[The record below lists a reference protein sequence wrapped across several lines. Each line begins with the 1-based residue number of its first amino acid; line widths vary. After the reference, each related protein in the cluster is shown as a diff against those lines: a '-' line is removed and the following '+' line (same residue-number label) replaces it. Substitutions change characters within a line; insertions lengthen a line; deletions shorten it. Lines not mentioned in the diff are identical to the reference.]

1 MKSDIMYN
9 KKSALY
15 GVDDLLLE
23 EEDEPSPVDS
33 TYLECEADKYGR
45 RLKLVQSAIDKI
57 QKNNKMST
65 VKITESVF
73 GVTKNQN
80 EITK

>member
-1 MKSDIMYN
+1 MY
-9 KKSALY
+9 KKNSALY
-15 GVDDLLLE
+15 AVDDLLLE
-23 EEDEPSPVDS
+23 DKDEPSPAAS
-33 TYLECEADKYGR
+33 TYLECEADKYDR

>member
-1 MKSDIMYN
+1 MYTKN
-9 KKSALY
+9 SALY
-15 GVDDLLLE
+15 GVDELLLE
-23 EEDEPSPVDS
+23 DKDEPSPAAS
-33 TYLECEADKYGR
+33 TYFECEVDIYDR

-57 QKNNKMST
+57 QKDNKMST

>member
-1 MKSDIMYN
+1 MY
-9 KKSALY
+9 KKNSALY
-15 GVDDLLLE
+15 AVDDLLLE
-23 EEDEPSPVDS
+23 DEDKDESSPADS
-33 TYLECEADKYGR
+33 TYLECEADKYDR

>member
-1 MKSDIMYN
+1 MYN
-9 KKSALY
+9 KNSALY
-15 GVDDLLLE
+15 AVDELLLQDK
-23 EEDEPSPVDS
+23 DEPSSPDS
-33 TYLECEADKYGR
+33 TYLECEVDIYDR